1 MTVRDGTFAQYFHS
15 MEANMKWVC
24 ALDRNHYEFS
34 LPLELRDLSLLQ
46 ERHPGLYLE
55 FTENK
60 RFVGQRSQN
69 PFSRMGIDQC
79 NENQVDWI
87 KNESGVIGNL
97 DDPATVRRD
106 LVARPELARIVES
119 MIGDTDETE
128 EEKKHHDMIPSTQK
142 KFKVWL

>member
-1 MTVRDGTFAQYFHS
+1 MTVRDGTFDQYFHS

-46 ERHPGLYLE
+46 ERHPGLHLE

-79 NENQVDWI
+79 NENKVDWI

-106 LVARPELARIVES
+106 IVARPELARIVES
-119 MIGDTDETE
+119 MIGDTTVETE
-128 EEKKHHDMIPSTQK
+128 VEKKHHDMIPSKQK
-142 KFKVWL
+142 KFKV